1 MSVENI
7 NLDKLREWMS
17 KANPKQLNA
26 VTSNIIKKY
35 F

>member
-1 MSVENI
+1 MSVDNI

-26 VTSNIIKKY
+26 VTGGLINKY